1 MQFDKGDTKEK
12 CLFLSYHWQFSK
24 LMGEAVPLAHN
35 LEQIGPMAYGLISFK
50 QWTAELHT
58 CKADKQLDSS
68 PCFPIDKIHIQV
80 YD

>member
-35 LEQIGPMAYGLISFK
+35 LEQIGPMAYGLISNSII
-50 QWTAELHT
+50 T
-58 CKADKQLDSS
+58 
-68 PCFPIDKIHIQV
+68 I
-80 YD
+80 

>member
-35 LEQIGPMAYGLISFK
+35 LEQIGPMAYGLISNSIIYHLNSE
-50 QWTAELHT
+50 QQNCIPVRL
-58 CKADKQLDSS
+58 
-68 PCFPIDKIHIQV
+68 INN
-80 YD
+80 